1 MLYIVVCHLQISLKM
16 CVQAIAL
23 CASARMTSTTL
34 VDSWRAWTKNVQS
47 SMVACLLVSVAWLMV
62 VMPVSAWNDGMCLF
76 LWMEWW
82 HVPVPLPE
90 IMACACPSAW
100 NDGMCLSLCLKW
112 WHVPVSL
119 PEMMCHTVPTILTHR
134 HHLVRPWKYTSYK
147 LLTFCPCPSTWI
159 DLQPHPTPFNPHL
172 LSPIPHS
179 DPHTSLR
186 QALKTRSNGAYD
198 CLSLLF
204 GHIPSLLILYVL
216 VGVCERTCFCQWM
229 VQQKYAV
236 IFFRNICMVTRL
248 VKRLIQ
254 LPKNEASLIM
264 KIAFWFTGVLEKQNH
279 ILSAW
284 KVLGVVTKGLH
295 KPC

>member
-1 MLYIVVCHLQISLKM
+1 MACAYICLK
-16 CVQAIAL
+16 
-23 CASARMTSTTL
+23 
-34 VDSWRAWTKNVQS
+34 
-47 SMVACLLVSVAWLMV
+47 
-62 VMPVSAWNDGMCLF
+62 
-76 LWMEWW
+76 WW

-90 IMACACPSAW
+90 MMACACISAWNDGMCLSLCLKWWHVPISAW

-134 HHLVRPWKYTSYK
+134 HRLVRPWKYTSYK

-254 LPKNEASLIM
+254 LPKNEVSLIM
-264 KIAFWFTGVLEKQNH
+264 KIAFWFTGVPVSYTHLRAHETSCHLVCRLLLEKSWVLSQKVCINH
-279 ILSAW
+279 ARSSNN
-284 KVLGVVTKGLH
+284 K
-295 KPC
+295 